1 MCWGTTFLDNDYTDD
16 SGYSNNNVNSPFS
29 MALRSPPI
37 FVDPALN
44 DTYLR
49 FSSWHDLRTNILP
62 NGDYTYSDCAY
73 LRVRSASSI
82 SGLASSNFQFLAF
95 TLPYSTGISAS
106 DGFHLRYD
114 SPATAD
120 QISNDCYG
128 IPSNNY
134 GLAGTSTTATN
145 ADGWAEL
152 AANLAI
158 YSNNYVEIEFVLEN
172 ADTEQSVAFTGRSGW
187 YIDDFQVGESYASF
201 GEMTVNYIQP
211 PTDFEDKQPDG
222 YGLLFVD
229 SHVPGDSDL
238 RIDIKDAITS
248 QDIVTD
254 KGPLT
259 NLQGQ
264 VIELW
269 DIDVD
274 THPFISITF
283 KFYSDSI
290 GVSTPKLFGYN
301 IGTRIGNTFNDPS
314 FDRNLNITNGEWI
327 FDSVN
332 DEVNS
337 TILNSEDFGVE
348 FTKPIY
354 AINYSFEGKCE
365 LFNAS
370 LYSEELNQTFNSS
383 NLFGEYNVTN
393 NTDFYI
399 PLPIYSFEFRFN
411 LFESCTIENIW
422 IDLHFGHHGEDPTID
437 FGNDGEL
444 DWGFIEPAQ
453 GDFGRQNRFWSG
465 EVNGI
470 SQSNNSEKIS
480 LDVLTGTGSGGFFL
494 LPFNAEVETFNMEVF
509 GGSISSPNSSLA
521 YQLRLSIGT
530 DIIPLGSIQNNI
542 NDYDLIEQK
551 FYFDAKIALQEKM
564 TNLST
569 PIFKTDSFGTQWVR
583 IGFDIFQPDSTNGG
597 SINLD
602 NLDVIYNYNHTF
614 DQSNGFDTFLREFV
628 AAEAQLVSDGSD
640 IDFPVT
646 TSSSTGGA
654 IKFSNLLIQSA
665 PGYESSL
672 DWLSDSEGL
681 YPNGEVYEIKTT
693 HDVLPSTGSSLS
705 SARLRF
711 TSDFGGLS
719 FEYDPNR

>member
-1 MCWGTTFLDNDYTDD
+1 M
-16 SGYSNNNVNSPFS
+16 
-29 MALRSPPI
+29 
-37 FVDPALN
+37 
-44 DTYLR
+44 
-49 FSSWHDLRTNILP
+49 
-62 NGDYTYSDCAY
+62 
-73 LRVRSASSI
+73 
-82 SGLASSNFQFLAF
+82 
-95 TLPYSTGISAS
+95 
-106 DGFHLRYD
+106 
-114 SPATAD
+114 
-120 QISNDCYG
+120 
-128 IPSNNY
+128 
-134 GLAGTSTTATN
+134 
-145 ADGWAEL
+145 

-370 LYSEELNQTFNSS
+370 LYSGELNQTFNSS

-399 PLPIYSFEFRFN
+399 SLPIYSFEFRFN

-470 SQSNNSEKIS
+470 SQSNDSEKIS

-494 LPFNAEVETFNMEVF
+494 LPFNAEVVTCLLYT
-509 GGSISSPNSSLA
+509 SPSP
-521 YQLRLSIGT
+521 R
-530 DIIPLGSIQNNI
+530 D
-542 NDYDLIEQK
+542 
-551 FYFDAKIALQEKM
+551 
-564 TNLST
+564 
-569 PIFKTDSFGTQWVR
+569 
-583 IGFDIFQPDSTNGG
+583 
-597 SINLD
+597 
-602 NLDVIYNYNHTF
+602 
-614 DQSNGFDTFLREFV
+614 
-628 AAEAQLVSDGSD
+628 
-640 IDFPVT
+640 
-646 TSSSTGGA
+646 
-654 IKFSNLLIQSA
+654 
-665 PGYESSL
+665 
-672 DWLSDSEGL
+672 
-681 YPNGEVYEIKTT
+681 
-693 HDVLPSTGSSLS
+693 
-705 SARLRF
+705 
-711 TSDFGGLS
+711 
-719 FEYDPNR
+719 